1 MCNMGKFSKVSLL
14 EVLKWRY
21 NYETVKNAEFVH
33 NIRRLPSIFF
43 TIAWTLKE
51 KQAYVVLILQQGRI
65 STSKPLHKCLETQ
78 QGC

>member
-1 MCNMGKFSKVSLL
+1 MCNMCKFSKVSLL
-14 EVLKWRY
+14 EVLKSRY

-43 TIAWTLKE
+43 YHSLNFKK